1 MPSKFFDRRE
11 LLRLENGRIIWIVN
25 VKGDGNCG
33 YHAWLS
39 AVVNGNNM
47 NHIKLKLL
55 REGIL
60 TDADKTYI
68 NNKTFISIERHG
80 VDLRHYLYKKTQ
92 DPPPNRYGLDKI
104 SFNNTIRRIAS
115 GDTRRRGKMGD
126 GWMENDELQ
135 ILSHIFKLNIF
146 VQNNR
151 VDIFKSPIN
160 NSSTKNH
167 DMSLNIIGDYDKSHT
182 IFLYTSGAH
191 FRVLDAVQSGMHNMD
206 PYINMRF
213 SNISHN
219 NSPKNMSP
227 KIYNKLKRDAEY
239 CEEIVQHGPDGD
251 VILLHNKRTG
261 RWILPSN
268 NLKSKS
274 LSHNTKLFTCT
285 ACTFDYNPKKEKN
298 RCPVCR
304 TSKNGTPPN
313 TTTESDRETS
323 ALLYAKSIQTA
334 KRKRNI
340 SPKVTNSAKIAI
352 KMVEDF
358 KKKETIQSAK
368 KAKKALHNFSKK
380 TTSLQSNLRKINEME
395 RKERKNIKKQVE
407 DNARLARRLRREER
421 RSPSTRSK
429 SPSVSRKR
437 KSPSVSR
444 KRKSPSVSRRK
455 SPSVRKNK
463 SKSKSKSPNNNSAS
477 TVQTNSLKSNLR
489 KIKEQQIREN
499 EKFARELRNE
509 QSNHNS
515 PNQQQ
520 NNSPNQ
526 QQNNSSKSNRQKQMN
541 SNEALARAL
550 EGMSNVA

>member
-39 AVVNGNNM
+39 AVVNGENM
-47 NHIKLKLL
+47 KHFVDKLSGIK
-55 REGIL
+55 IL
-60 TDADKTYI
+60 TPEDKPHI
-68 NNKTFISIERHG
+68 DNKTFRSTTDHG
-80 VDLRHYLYKKTQ
+80 IKLRHYLYKKTQ
-92 DPPPNRYGLDKI
+92 DPPSNRYGLSRND
-104 SFNNTIRRIAS
+104 FNETIRRIAS

-135 ILSHIFKLNIF
+135 ILSHIFELNII

-151 VDIFKSPIN
+151 KDIE
-160 NSSTKNH
+160 NSNRIH
-167 DMSLNIIGDYDKSHT
+167 DMSLTQVGNYNESHT
-182 IFLYTSGAH
+182 IFLYTTGGH
-191 FRVLDAVQSGMHNMD
+191 FRVLDPVQTGMHNLD
-206 PYINMRF
+206 PYINVRS
-213 SNISHN
+213 SNSSHK
-219 NSPKNMSP
+219 NSRKNMSP
-227 KIYNKLKRDAEY
+227 KLYKKLKRDAEY

-274 LSHNTKLFTCT
+274 LSHNTKLFACT

-323 ALLYAKSIQTA
+323 ALLYAKSIQTG

-358 KKKETIQSAK
+358 KKKHTVQSAK

-407 DNARLARRLRREER
+407 DNAILARRLRREER

-429 SPSVSRKR
+429 SK
-437 KSPSVSR
+437 SVSR

-455 SPSVRKNK
+455 SPSVRK
-463 SKSKSKSPNNNSAS
+463 SKSPNNNSAS
-477 TVQTNSLKSNLR
+477 TVQTSSLKSNLR
-489 KIKEQQIREN
+489 KIKEQQIRE
-499 EKFARELRNE
+499 LRNE

-515 PNQQQ
+515 
-520 NNSPNQ
+520 
-526 QQNNSSKSNRQKQMN
+526 SKSNRQKQIN
-541 SNEALARAL
+541 NNAAIVRAL
-550 EGMSNVA
+550 QQLNNGL